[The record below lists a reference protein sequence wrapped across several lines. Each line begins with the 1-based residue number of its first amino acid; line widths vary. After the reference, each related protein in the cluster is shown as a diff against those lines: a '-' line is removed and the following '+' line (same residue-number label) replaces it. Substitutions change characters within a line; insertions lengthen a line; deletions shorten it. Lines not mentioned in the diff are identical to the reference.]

1 MKKGVVALVVGI
13 FLLASLGAQ
22 AVGGGISF
30 FMPETLYKYGRGTI
44 GFEQGLSTSLG
55 IGSLLS
61 IPIGFAYHSSDGYTV
76 EGTGLQ
82 TVNAPTLYGDLI
94 MPYVQLKMKVPIGPL
109 YLEAWGGGALGWA
122 FSLNPTGDFT
132 KLLQTDSDPL
142 ALGTTDI
149 RKKLGYGWM
158 AGGAIGVQIDAVGV
172 DLGVSYRD
180 IKIPLEGTVQAGAIG
195 SGLTTY
201 TLDDSVKAI
210 LRGLSFRIGGSF
222 SFGDL

>member
-1 MKKGVVALVVGI
+1 MG
-13 FLLASLGAQ
+13 LLFES
-22 AVGGGISF
+22 
-30 FMPETLYKYGRGTI
+30 YGR
-44 GFEQGLSTSLG
+44 
-55 IGSLLS
+55 
-61 IPIGFAYHSSDGYTV
+61 
-76 EGTGLQ
+76 
-82 TVNAPTLYGDLI
+82 
-94 MPYVQLKMKVPIGPL
+94 
-109 YLEAWGGGALGWA
+109 
-122 FSLNPTGDFT
+122 FT